1 MAKGN
6 CCVCGKK
13 LGLRGIMLKGSVYAC
28 FDCVKASGHN
38 PMTWMGNLLTSEE
51 DFKQLIIDN
60 QNKPDIN
67 SGENKERK
75 PNFVEKQKQYG
86 EFHATK
92 TVGNIMKIDE
102 NSKSWYVQ
110 DQFGLHKSQIHQFE
124 EILGYELLED
134 GDSITSGGL
143 GRATVG
149 ALTFGAAGAIV
160 GGLTGK
166 RKTKTNC
173 TSLRVKVTLN
183 DMSFP
188 VEYIDLIKTTT
199 RRDSSMYKSA
209 MKQAQ
214 EIISILQVISE
225 MKKDA
230 VSQNQTSTADEI
242 KKFKELQEQGIISTE
257 EFEVQKKKLLGM

>member
-1 MAKGN
+1 MRKVSRGIMTVLYFMGEISMAKGN

-92 TVGNIMKIDE
+92 TVGNIMKIE
-102 NSKSWYVQ
+102 GQSFFSWDCHHV
-110 DQFGLHKSQIHQFE
+110 
-124 EILGYELLED
+124 
-134 GDSITSGGL
+134 
-143 GRATVG
+143 
-149 ALTFGAAGAIV
+149 
-160 GGLTGK
+160 
-166 RKTKTNC
+166 
-173 TSLRVKVTLN
+173 
-183 DMSFP
+183 
-188 VEYIDLIKTTT
+188 
-199 RRDSSMYKSA
+199 MY
-209 MKQAQ
+209 
-214 EIISILQVISE
+214 
-225 MKKDA
+225 
-230 VSQNQTSTADEI
+230 
-242 KKFKELQEQGIISTE
+242 
-257 EFEVQKKKLLGM
+257 